1 MLQQLQAAVFGEASL
16 QRDFTECVYL
26 ASLAQVRRRRRRHTT
41 LATPAP
47 SAASWP
53 LLRCLKI

>member
-26 ASLAQVRRRRRRHTT
+26 ASLAQVRRRRRHTT

>member
-1 MLQQLQAAVFGEASL
+1 VVQQLQAAVFGEASL
-16 QRDFTECVYL
+16 QRGFTECVYL
-26 ASLAQVRRRRRRHTT
+26 ASLAQVRRHRRRHTT

-47 SAASWP
+47 SAASRP